1 MAAMVVQVLRPIS
14 AQEISMVV
22 LVAMHLALMNV
33 IETIAIIAQL
43 VIVVI
48 NALAV
53 KLAIH
58 DVIQIIS
65 DYFYALLY
73 YFLQLVLTS
82 INYLLII

>member
-33 IETIAIIAQL
+33 IETIVLIVQL
-43 VIVVI
+43 VIAAI

-58 DVIQIIS
+58 NVIQIIS

-73 YFLQLVLTS
+73 YFLQLVLTP
-82 INYLLII
+82 INYLLIV

>member
-1 MAAMVVQVLRPIS
+1 MGVQVLRPIS

-22 LVAMHLALMNV
+22 IVAMHLAIINV
-33 IETIAIIAQL
+33 IVTIVLIVQL
-43 VIVVI
+43 VIAAI

-58 DVIQIIS
+58 NVIQIIS

-73 YFLQLVLTS
+73 YFLQLVLTP
-82 INYLLII
+82 INYLLIV